1 MHKKKCQQTLTSL
14 SICRSIPRDF
24 SMSLLFLCFLSSL
37 LMVFSC
43 LTSLCL
49 LLCLSRARIWAFGGL
64 NTPLLLP
71 IIFGWSFAVGTYW
84 PMKKIPKINFQVQ
97 VKFRLLLDLYIIIHY
112 SVLNFTELMV
122 ILVTSGVQSF
132 NLRYCTCCSGDF
144 NLHLTI
150 LSNTK

>member
-1 MHKKKCQQTLTSL
+1 MHKKKWQQTLTSL

-49 LLCLSRARIWAFGGL
+49 LLCLSRARIWALGGL

-84 PMKKIPKINFQVQ
+84 PMKKIPKIIFQVE
-97 VKFRLLLDLYIIIHY
+97 VKFRLFMCTSSSII
-112 SVLNFTELMV
+112 
-122 ILVTSGVQSF
+122 QSNISSKF
-132 NLRYCTCCSGDF
+132 YWINGHFGNIWCTKF
-144 NLHLTI
+144 
-150 LSNTK
+150 